1 MSSILYYSN
10 FCDHSKKLLQN
21 ITKTSII
28 DDVNFICIDKRI
40 NENGKIY
47 IILENGQKL
56 VMPSNIDK
64 VPALLV
70 LNNFKVLYGE
80 EIYNYL
86 KPIQTEQVKQATFNN
101 MEPMAFCLGAS
112 YGGIVSDNFSF
123 LDMDPE
129 SLKAKGDGGLRQMHN
144 YVSLN
149 DTMNI
154 NTPIEDFNTSQQNK
168 LPEGLTVEK
177 LQQQR
182 EQEFNSI
189 NKSRQM
195 FV

>member
-21 ITKTSII
+21 ITKTAII

-40 NENGKIY
+40 SENGKIY

-86 KPIQTEQVKQATFNN
+86 KPIQKEQVKQATFNN
-101 MEPMAFCLGAS
+101 MEPMAFCLGSS

-123 LDMDPE
+123 LDMDSE

-154 NTPIEDFNTSQQNK
+154 NTPVEDFNTSQQNK